1 MVKFN
6 WSSPIFGHQGDWTT
20 ISFKHCKLEMT
31 YRVDKLQAQ
40 NWVKF
45 DFQVKFDLEG
55 QDRLPSKTT
64 GTLTKVFYT
73 FGPNLVIISWMG
85 PRLSS
90 GQASDWYTDTRT
102 QRRRQRQY
110 LNAKTGLGNKMAAI
124 LQNFVWNA
132 CPKNIGQ
139 NDLRFLTWILT
150 RNMSKTHAILIGSCH
165 TGSVYNQMI
174 QQQDC

>member
-1 MVKFN
+1 
-6 WSSPIFGHQGDWTT
+6 
-20 ISFKHCKLEMT
+20 MT

-55 QDRLPSKTT
+55 QGRIPSKTT

-85 PRLSS
+85 PGLSR

-110 LNAKTGLGNKMAAI
+110 PKAKKGLSNKMAAI
-124 LQNFVWNA
+124 LQFFF
-132 CPKNIGQ
+132 Q
-139 NDLRFLTWILT
+139 
-150 RNMSKTHAILIGSCH
+150 MHA
-165 TGSVYNQMI
+165 
-174 QQQDC
+174 